1 MKATPCIVLNDTQVA
16 DLREFARHAPGYVCE
31 RAHFVLL
38 SHKGFSCAEIS
49 EMLGHAKN
57 TVRQWQERFQREGIC
72 GLLDRPRSGRPSKSL
87 HLTDVLEAQMSQ
99 DPPCF
104 GYLQA
109 IWTIAMLMT
118 HLCERFRFT
127 CSRSTV
133 RRGLAKIRYSWH
145 RPKLS
150 PAQRPDPLAEERRA
164 ALDAALAENS
174 GVLLAADECDM
185 CLLAILRS
193 MWQRIG
199 EQARLPTPG
208 QNAKIGVFG
217 AINLRTGLLHAMCS
231 KTKRSSDFIQFM
243 EMLLVAYPAD
253 IIRIVIDN
261 ASIHHSALTRKW
273 LALHPRIVLICLPT
287 YSGHQLNPIEKVWW
301 LLKQH
306 IASNRNFKTVDELRA
321 TIQAW
326 LSATDPPQ
334 LLALINCAVT
344 RRAALAHAAA

>member
-1 MKATPCIVLNDTQVA
+1 
-16 DLREFARHAPGYVCE
+16 
-31 RAHFVLL
+31 
-38 SHKGFSCAEIS
+38 
-49 EMLGHAKN
+49 MLD
-57 TVRQWQERFQREGIC
+57 Q
-72 GLLDRPRSGRPSKSL
+72 PRSGRPSKTP
-87 HLTDVLEAQMSQ
+87 HLTDVLEAQMTQ

-109 IWTIAMLMT
+109 IWTIALLMT
-118 HLCERFRFT
+118 HLREQFQLR
-127 CSRSTV
+127 CSRNSV

-150 PAQRPDPLAEERRA
+150 PAQRPDPLAEERCA
-164 ALDAALAENS
+164 ALEAALAEKS

-185 CLLAILRS
+185 CILAILRS

-199 EQARLPTPG
+199 EQVRLPTPG
-208 QNAKIGVFG
+208 QNAKVGVFG

-231 KTKRSSDFIQFM
+231 VTKRSGDFIRFL
-243 EMLLVAYPAD
+243 ETLLVAYPD
-253 IIRIVIDN
+253 DVIRIVIDN
-261 ASIHHSALTRKW
+261 ASIHHSAQTRKW

-306 IASNRNFKTVDELRA
+306 VAANRNFKTVDELRA

-326 LSATDPPQ
+326 LAATDPPQ

-344 RRAALAHAAA
+344 RRAALAYASA